1 MQITLVVFKYPIF
14 LLQIIYSNSRTE
26 KNIHWEIF
34 FCTFSSEKQQ
44 KLVFRWQVMDKLIVL
59 LKSRCFAESYRTRT
73 LNNKHKQ
80 NREKVKHIF
89 TTSCNK
95 HEISD
100 RAGFHGKCTHYHSK
114 AHSPAG
120 CGLAACSEFD
130 CITYQQ
136 RKHPPTL
143 LTGKFPSWW
152 GRHASSGRRW
162 LVFHN

>member
-1 MQITLVVFKYPIF
+1 MPEL
-14 LLQIIYSNSRTE
+14 N
-26 KNIHWEIF
+26 KNRHWEIF

-44 KLVFRWQVMDKLIVL
+44 KLAFQWQVTDKLIIL

-73 LNNKHKQ
+73 LNNQQKQ

-100 RAGFHGKCTHYHSK
+100 RTGFHGKCTHYHSK

-120 CGLAACSEFD
+120 CELAACSEFD

-136 RKHPPTL
+136 RSSNPANRKTPIMVR
-143 LTGKFPSWW
+143 
-152 GRHASSGRRW
+152 RHQFWEKVVGISELKRFALKYGAGGI
-162 LVFHN
+162 